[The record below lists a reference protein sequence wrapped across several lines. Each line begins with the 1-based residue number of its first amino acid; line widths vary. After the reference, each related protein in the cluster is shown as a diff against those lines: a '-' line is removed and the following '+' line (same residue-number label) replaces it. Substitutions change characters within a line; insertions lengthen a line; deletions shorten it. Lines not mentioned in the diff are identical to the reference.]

1 MSTDFV
7 RQVVEDARHAFN
19 SGKTRPYTWRIGQ
32 LRALHTMIE
41 DNSDVILA
49 ALKAD
54 LGKPMFEAWAAEI
67 GVALRDIKE
76 VMSALK
82 GWMKPEKVSTP
93 LVTQPGSS
101 RRYKDPLGV
110 VLIIAPWNYPF
121 NLVITPLIGAIAA
134 GNAAVIKPSEI
145 SSNTSKMIA
154 DLLPRYVDNDAIKIV
169 EGGVPETTALLV
181 ERFDHIF
188 YTGNGHVARIIM
200 AAAAKH
206 LTPVTLELGGKSPVY
221 INKTADLKTTAR
233 RVAWGK
239 FTNAG
244 QTCIAPD
251 YVLIDHEIHDE
262 FLARL
267 AAAIH
272 DFYGENPQQTPSY
285 ARIVSERHHQRLS
298 RLLGSGEAV
307 IGGQTDPADRYIA
320 PTVLKNVVP
329 EDPVMSEEIF
339 GPILP
344 VLSIDGAE
352 AAIRFINGRD
362 KPLALYIFTGDD
374 AVAESILSRTSSGGA
389 TVNHVMLHY
398 AVSSLPFGG
407 VGESGM
413 GAYHGQASFD
423 TFTHTKS
430 VLKKPFI
437 VDPSIMYPPY
447 NESKEKW
454 LRRLL

>member
-32 LRALHTMIE
+32 LRALHTMIK

-93 LVTQPGSS
+93 LVTQPGSA

-121 NLVITPLIGAIAA
+121 NLVITHLIGAIAA

-200 AAAAKH
+200 GRRQALDASD
-206 LTPVTLELGGKSPVY
+206 LGIRREKPRLYKQNSGFKD
-221 INKTADLKTTAR
+221 NGTAGCL
-233 RVAWGK
+233 
-239 FTNAG
+239 G
-244 QTCIAPD
+244 Q
-251 YVLIDHEIHDE
+251 V
-262 FLARL
+262 
-267 AAAIH
+267 
-272 DFYGENPQQTPSY
+272 
-285 ARIVSERHHQRLS
+285 HQRWS
-298 RLLGSGEAV
+298 DVYRSG
-307 IGGQTDPADRYIA
+307 
-320 PTVLKNVVP
+320 
-329 EDPVMSEEIF
+329 
-339 GPILP
+339 
-344 VLSIDGAE
+344 
-352 AAIRFINGRD
+352 
-362 KPLALYIFTGDD
+362 
-374 AVAESILSRTSSGGA
+374 
-389 TVNHVMLHY
+389 
-398 AVSSLPFGG
+398 
-407 VGESGM
+407 
-413 GAYHGQASFD
+413 
-423 TFTHTKS
+423 
-430 VLKKPFI
+430 
-437 VDPSIMYPPY
+437 
-447 NESKEKW
+447 
-454 LRRLL
+454 LRSH